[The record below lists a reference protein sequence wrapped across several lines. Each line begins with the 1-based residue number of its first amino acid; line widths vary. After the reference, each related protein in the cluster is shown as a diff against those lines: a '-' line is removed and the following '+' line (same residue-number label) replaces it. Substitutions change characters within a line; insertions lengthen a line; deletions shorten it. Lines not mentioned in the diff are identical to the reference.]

1 MIKKEHSFGFILQ
14 RSGPVSLVSMGC

>member
-1 MIKKEHSFGFILQ
+1 MMKKEHSFGFILQ